1 MMDAPTAAYTAANPD
16 VTFEVENRPGGA
28 EGDNWS
34 GRALPRERLGT
45 SCNTTRASFFRR

>member
-28 EGDNWS
+28 EGDTLVRTRLATGEAGDILQYNS
-34 GRALPRERLGT
+34 G
-45 SCNTTRASFFRR
+45 